1 MNENWKMVRPEY
13 RGRRKVRYY
22 LAYGSNLNMYQMLV
36 RCPGARRRGWG
47 KIPDYKLLY
56 KGSKTGS
63 YLTIEPK
70 EGAYVP
76 VGVFTVTPED
86 EKKLDRYEGFPRFY
100 YKKEMKIR
108 MWDQVLQKYRT
119 VDAFVYILHEDR
131 PFGVPSPTYVA
142 TCMEGYADFEFDEQ
156 LLEDAFSRS
165 MTEVARQEEEDRA

>member
-1 MNENWKMVRPEY
+1 M
-13 RGRRKVRYY
+13 RYY

-47 KIPDYKLLY
+47 KIEDYELLY

-86 EKKLDRYEGFPRFY
+86 EKMLDRYEGFPRFY
-100 YKKEMKIR
+100 YKKELKIR
-108 MWDQVLQKYRT
+108 MWDQVYEKHRM
-119 VDAFVYILHEDR
+119 VDAFVYIMREDR
-131 PFGVPSPTYVA
+131 PFGVPSPLYVA
-142 TCMEGYADFEFDEQ
+142 TCMEGYGDFEFDEQ

-165 MTEVARQEEEDRA
+165 ITEVARQEEENMI

>member
-1 MNENWKMVRPEY
+1 MNENWKMLRPEY

-86 EKKLDRYEGFPRFY
+86 E
-100 YKKEMKIR
+100 
-108 MWDQVLQKYRT
+108 
-119 VDAFVYILHEDR
+119 
-131 PFGVPSPTYVA
+131 
-142 TCMEGYADFEFDEQ
+142 
-156 LLEDAFSRS
+156 
-165 MTEVARQEEEDRA
+165 